1 MTQLRIFTPQLK
13 IPRAAMKTKD
23 LALKDQV
30 EPNKQ
35 IKIKYLKYSLPL
47 LKKKDLK
54 KKKKEAARNTMG
66 EDRVLI

>member
-1 MTQLRIFTPQLK
+1 MK
-13 IPRAAMKTKD
+13 IKD
-23 LALKDQV
+23 LALKDRV

-35 IKIKYLKYSLPL
+35 IKIKYFKNSLPL
-47 LKKKDLK
+47 LKKKDL

>member
-1 MTQLRIFTPQLK
+1 
-13 IPRAAMKTKD
+13 MKTKD

-35 IKIKYLKYSLPL
+35 IKIKYLKNSLPL

>member
-1 MTQLRIFTPQLK
+1 
-13 IPRAAMKTKD
+13 MKTKD

-35 IKIKYLKYSLPL
+35 IKIKYLKNSLPL

-54 KKKKEAARNTMG
+54 KKKKMKLLGIQWERT
-66 EDRVLI
+66 EY